1 MNDIVVGD
9 VTRGWFPFC
18 FAVHD
23 IKKLSAVITALT
35 SSALVPACVTR
46 YSRSRH
52 NCLALSMEKKKHIF
66 LSNSLRKI
74 FKGSNQ
80 AKRCDNHREKD
91 FQKMYHKAKSE
102 LSLRCAPVGF

>member
-1 MNDIVVGD
+1 MVSVL
-9 VTRGWFPFC
+9 FC
-18 FAVHD
+18 GPRYK
-23 IKKLSAVITALT
+23 KKLSAVITALT

-46 YSRSRH
+46 Y
-52 NCLALSMEKKKHIF
+52 CFALLMEKKKHIF
-66 LSNSLRKI
+66 QSNSLRKI

>member
-1 MNDIVVGD
+1 MVNRKVCVNDIVVGD

-23 IKKLSAVITALT
+23 IKKKLSAVITALT

-52 NCLALSMEKKKHIF
+52 YCLALSMEKK
-66 LSNSLRKI
+66 
-74 FKGSNQ
+74 
-80 AKRCDNHREKD
+80 
-91 FQKMYHKAKSE
+91 QKAYFPIKFVKE
-102 LSLRCAPVGF
+102 NI

>member
-1 MNDIVVGD
+1 MVSVL
-9 VTRGWFPFC
+9 FC
-18 FAVHD
+18 GPRYK
-23 IKKLSAVITALT
+23 KKLSAVITALT

-52 NCLALSMEKKKHIF
+52 YCLALLMEKKKHIF
-66 LSNSLRKI
+66 QSNSLRKI

-80 AKRCDNHREKD
+80 AERCDNHREKD

>member
-1 MNDIVVGD
+1 MVSVLVCGP
-9 VTRGWFPFC
+9 RYK
-18 FAVHD
+18 
-23 IKKLSAVITALT
+23 KKLSAVVTALT
-35 SSALVPACVTR
+35 SSALVPACVAR

-52 NCLALSMEKKKHIF
+52 YCLALSMEKKKHIF
-66 LSNSLRKI
+66 QSNSLRKI

-80 AKRCDNHREKD
+80 AKRCDNHREKY

>member
-1 MNDIVVGD
+1 MVNRKVWVNDIVVGD

-23 IKKLSAVITALT
+23 IKKKLSAVITALT

-46 YSRSRH
+46 Y
-52 NCLALSMEKKKHIF
+52 CLALSMEKKKHIF
-66 LSNSLRKI
+66 QSNSLRKI

-80 AKRCDNHREKD
+80 AKRCDNHRKKD
-91 FQKMYHKAKSE
+91 FQKMYH
-102 LSLRCAPVGF
+102 